1 MEAVEDGEA
10 VELGE
15 DDEPPTRL
23 DTRLPKKPPVDE
35 AVALLEAGAADDVV
49 GASTNDSAM
58 VDDESTAAAELDARA
73 ARMDEAISRRFRLD
87 DDGSVAGSDDDASNV
102 EVGAAVAE

>member
-1 MEAVEDGEA
+1 M
-10 VELGE
+10 
-15 DDEPPTRL
+15 
-23 DTRLPKKPPVDE
+23 PKKPPVDE
-35 AVALLEAGAADDVV
+35 AGALLEAGAADDGV
-49 GASTNDSAM
+49 GALGSDSVM
-58 VDDESTAAAELDARA
+58 VDDEPAAAAGLDARA

>member
-23 DTRLPKKPPVDE
+23 DTRLPKK
-35 AVALLEAGAADDVV
+35 AGAADDVV